1 MQLLTNES
9 GSNRELS
16 NPEWTW
22 HVGLTSVDSRQY
34 TRRCTRA
41 SLAKAGWPNSLVY
54 SDHYRRGPYPSFVGL
69 LKFLVDQCDGE
80 GPHSP
85 HWILIC
91 QDDIEIS
98 AGLRWRLEANGL
110 PYGVVSLFT
119 AAGNHRPDSPGW
131 NQVKTP
137 QRAWGAQALIFT
149 PGLARRFVADPPN
162 IDWTRKVDHCV
173 GLFCRRENVPLW
185 CHSPSFVRHVGKD
198 ESTLADFRGEVA
210 GRDEDRDCAEWCR
223 DVEYLWSDVT

>member
-1 MQLLTNES
+1 MQLLTNERTAAADCS
-9 GSNRELS
+9 
-16 NPEWTW
+16 PAWTW

-41 SLAKAGWPNSLVY
+41 SLAKAGWDETSVITHI
-54 SDHYRRGPYPSFVGL
+54 DHHRRGPYPSFINL
-69 LKFLVDQCDGE
+69 LRLLADQCDGE

-91 QDDIEIS
+91 QDDIELS
-98 AGLRWRLEANGL
+98 AGLRWRLEASGL

-119 AAGNHRPDSPGW
+119 AAGNHRADLSGW

-149 PGLARRFVADPPN
+149 PWLARRFVEDPPN
-162 IDWTRKVDHCV
+162 VDWTRKVDHCV
-173 GLFCRRENVPLW
+173 GLFGRRENVPLW
-185 CHSPSFVRHVGKD
+185 CHSPSFVRHVGKG
-198 ESTLADFRGEVA
+198 ESTLCDPRGETA
-210 GRDEDRDCAEWCR
+210 GREEDRDCAEWCR
-223 DVEYLWSDVT
+223 DVEELR